1 MQNFSHVVRCDAF
14 MPQIR
19 VVQALSATTK
29 RSSPRYERRCNSG
42 ARKPARGAAAWPS
55 STLPVAMK
63 RTTSSVWR
71 RQTAAST
78 MCASCQHHRFHADSA
93 FGSCRQLLSFM
104 PSIAPVHAE
113 HRTRH
118 ADRRIRHTV
127 SPTRHADEGRHPRL
141 SCLHR
146 GKSWMP
152 TFVGTTGVAQS
163 VVRAG
168 LRRHDESGAVCRGR
182 RPLSA
187 RRAWRRLS
195 WMPVVAG
202 MTSVA

>member
-1 MQNFSHVVRCDAF
+1 MRAPIELSRYANSNSRIPNPLFIVSHAHVNKKQRRIVQSMQNFSHVVRCDAF

-42 ARKPARGAAAWPS
+42 ARKRARGAAAWPS

-141 SCLHR
+141 CARH
-146 GKSWMP
+146 
-152 TFVGTTGVAQS
+152 GTDLGGAS
-163 VVRAG
+163 PLRA
-168 LRRHDESGAVCRGR
+168 EGR
-182 RPLSA
+182 NR
-187 RRAWRRLS
+187 
-195 WMPVVAG
+195 
-202 MTSVA
+202 